1 MDLMRLLLI
10 VSYFYKF
17 SNVTDIVVGVL
28 KVSYEDF
35 RIHMARMYQ
44 QYERQQVDH
53 IADPAVRR
61 NRPVSVISGVGSE
74 RPSSGGSGRARVTE
88 ARETANE
95 STQYESVVN
104 GSYDDDKELADDGV
118 VDGVEKYIEKIVD
131 DAVNIVESRST
142 APDDQ
147 DTPAV
152 NLTTEKSPAEPQSES
167 EAVAAEKEAVVTGA
181 RSQATSTTA
190 DAVSRPGTITYDKQ
204 STANTPSRQIF
215 SPGPRAP
222 PFRIPEFRWS
232 YLHQKLL
239 SDVLYS
245 LEQDMH
251 AWKM

>member
-1 MDLMRLLLI
+1 M
-10 VSYFYKF
+10 
-17 SNVTDIVVGVL
+17 L

-74 RPSSGGSGRARVTE
+74 RPSSGGSDRARVTE
-88 ARETANE
+88 AKETANE
-95 STQYESVVN
+95 ATQYDSVVN
-104 GSYDDDKELADDGV
+104 GSYDDGKELADDDGV
-118 VDGVEKYIEKIVD
+118 NDSVEKYIEKIVD

-142 APDDQ
+142 APDGQ
-147 DTPAV
+147 DTSAV
-152 NLTTEKSPAEPQSES
+152 NLTTEKSPSEPQSES
-167 EAVAAEKEAVVTGA
+167 EAMAAEKEAIVTGA

-190 DAVSRPGTITYDKQ
+190 DTLSRPGTITYDKQ

>member
-1 MDLMRLLLI
+1 M
-10 VSYFYKF
+10 
-17 SNVTDIVVGVL
+17 L

-61 NRPVSVISGVGSE
+61 SRPVSIISGVTSE
-74 RPSSGGSGRARVTE
+74 RPSIDGAQVTE
-88 ARETANE
+88 DKEMASEA
-95 STQYESVVN
+95 TQYDSATDN
-104 GSYDDDKELADDGV
+104 GD
-118 VDGVEKYIEKIVD
+118 VDSSEPSDVTSRAVEKYIEEVID
-131 DAVNIVESRST
+131 DAVDIVESRY
-142 APDDQ
+142 AACDDE
-147 DTPAV
+147 DAAV
-152 NLTTEKSPAEPQSES
+152 VNVTTEKSPSEPQTES
-167 EAVAAEKEAVVTGA
+167 EAAAAEKEAAIMGT

-190 DAVSRPGTITYDKQ
+190 DGSVRPSTVTYDRQ
-204 STANTPSRQIF
+204 STTNTPSRQIF

-239 SDVLYS
+239 SDVLCS

-251 AWKM
+251 SWKM

>member
-1 MDLMRLLLI
+1 
-10 VSYFYKF
+10 
-17 SNVTDIVVGVL
+17 
-28 KVSYEDF
+28 
-35 RIHMARMYQ
+35 MARMYQ

-61 NRPVSVISGVGSE
+61 SRPVSVISGVGSE
-74 RPSSGGSGRARVTE
+74 RRPSDGASRVQVTE
-88 ARETANE
+88 AKKTANE
-95 STQYESVVN
+95 ATQYESVVN
-104 GSYDDDKELADDGV
+104 GSRNVGKEPADEIDDT
-118 VDGVEKYIEKIVD
+118 VEKYIEKIVD
-131 DAVNIVESRST
+131 DAVTIVEARST
-142 APDDQ
+142 EGSGRD
-147 DTPAV
+147 V
-152 NLTTEKSPAEPQSES
+152 NWTTERRPSEPQSES
-167 EAVAAEKEAVVTGA
+167 EAVAAEKEAAATGA
-181 RSQATSTTA
+181 RSQATSTA
-190 DAVSRPGTITYDKQ
+190 DGSGHPSTMVYDKQ